1 MILCYACK
9 QEHVFLL
16 RGCTQQ
22 LTQTDTYTHS
32 QTMDENSY
40 GRVGGRIVSPEGDK
54 NSAGRPTE
62 LTNLDPWGS
71 QSLNHQPKNIHGLNL
86 GLFTHMKQM
95 CRLVFVWVLNNW
107 NRGYP
112 QSSFLY
118 VGYVLLARLL
128 HLVSVEEE
136 VPSLSE
142 T

>member
-1 MILCYACK
+1 MWAPKGIGTP
-9 QEHVFLL
+9 QEH
-16 RGCTQQ
+16 QQ
-22 LTQTDTYTHS
+22 RKS
-32 QTMDENSY
+32 
-40 GRVGGRIVSPEGDK
+40 
-54 NSAGRPTE
+54 
-62 LTNLDPWGS
+62 TNLDPWGS